1 MWVCD
6 SYYNVYGVILSKTHQ
21 ETQEV
26 ADKVTCVVH
35 LFSIWISGPP
45 IPVGV
50 DVQVESLD
58 TISEVDMVSSDDT
71 YIYIFLCFVLFIL
84 FLFWQRHSKTWAPI
98 LRELSW
104 VQTRDELMGSGI
116 KKFGCSSKKIM
127 IINVCACVSEEWCVG
142 YDGRD

>member
-71 YIYIFLCFVLFIL
+71 YIYIFYVLSYL
-84 FLFWQRHSKTWAPI
+84 FYFYFGSVTQKHELRFWGNC
-98 LRELSW
+98 L
-104 VQTRDELMGSGI
+104 
-116 KKFGCSSKKIM
+116 GCKPGMS
-127 IINVCACVSEEWCVG
+127 
-142 YDGRD
+142 